1 MDFER
6 WRLEQGLTNNRVAE
20 MLGVDKSTVS
30 RIRRGVS
37 APMPDTANAIVA
49 LTKGKVTLQ
58 DLYGG
63 KNRDRRETAQTES

>member
-1 MDFER
+1 MDFEL

-37 APMPDTANAIVA
+37 APMPDTAKAIVA
-49 LTKGKVTLQ
+49 LTKGKVTMQ

-63 KNRDRRETAQTES
+63 KSRDRS